1 MGLST
6 FAAPSQPRRV
16 SLTPVF
22 ASFVSTPPFRLPLQE
37 TRNSA
42 VAAEAKEIMLY
53 GGMNFDAKKVF
64 IKQLDSS
71 LGTLKECE

>member
-1 MGLST
+1 M
-6 FAAPSQPRRV
+6 
-16 SLTPVF
+16 
-22 ASFVSTPPFRLPLQE
+22 QE
-37 TRNSA
+37 TRTGQ

-64 IKQLDSS
+64 IKQLDGS